1 MKKSFAIS
9 AVALLIMFSTT
20 ESYSQGFLGRLANRA
35 KQAAEKVASK
45 TSNKTGEN
53 KNTNDDHIVTTNG
66 VYPADTDPYLEFAD
80 GLAAVENPQYLTIT
94 ENDLPLNAVPVDCK
108 TIAEVMKVI
117 PALPSE
123 EQMVDKDP
131 AFLKA
136 YSVFQASYHAYMEK
150 VSALITGIQISQRN
164 KVNGRGGIG
173 SQNSNMQ
180 SDAMQ
185 MLALMQKHGINPET
199 ATEAQ
204 LEEFAKKMI
213 LSGELQMSGNRGG
226 AIDMNYS
233 DEQERNIDM
242 IQAKVE
248 AVCEKVNA
256 FVAQSSFLSGYNSGD
271 KVLRPVYNEAQAS
284 WKGSEAYNKVYEI
297 EKDIDQRTV
306 KFLDNSQAYKDGGT
320 VDFPPFWEEGRKQ
333 ENEIIKSFNMPNAT
347 KWRNVLQPAVE
358 GYIPLFEELAAVEA
372 ELDKVFTNKDDLVY
386 ATLRNN
392 VQNNFNQLCMTLGIV
407 LSYAYGLP
415 VVSSVAEKGS
425 TSAFM

>member
-9 AVALLIMFSTT
+9 AMALLIMFSTT

-94 ENDLPLNAVPVDCK
+94 ENDLPLNAAPVDCK

-131 AFLKA
+131 AFLKS

-164 KVNGRGGIG
+164 KVNG
-173 SQNSNMQ
+173 
-180 SDAMQ
+180 
-185 MLALMQKHGINPET
+185 
-199 ATEAQ
+199 
-204 LEEFAKKMI
+204 
-213 LSGELQMSGNRGG
+213 RGG

>member
-9 AVALLIMFSTT
+9 AMALLIMFSTT

-94 ENDLPLNAVPVDCK
+94 ENDLPLNAAPVDCK

-164 KVNGRGGIG
+164 KVNG
-173 SQNSNMQ
+173 
-180 SDAMQ
+180 
-185 MLALMQKHGINPET
+185 
-199 ATEAQ
+199 
-204 LEEFAKKMI
+204 
-213 LSGELQMSGNRGG
+213 RGG